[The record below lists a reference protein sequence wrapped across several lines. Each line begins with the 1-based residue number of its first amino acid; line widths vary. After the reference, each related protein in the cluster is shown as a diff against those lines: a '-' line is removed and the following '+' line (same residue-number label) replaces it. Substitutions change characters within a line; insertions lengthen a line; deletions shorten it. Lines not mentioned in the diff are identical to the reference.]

1 MSKQD
6 ENSESGNVVSE
17 INEEEVLSY
26 LEKHPDL
33 LVKHPDLLERLQ
45 IPHNTGQGMVS
56 LIERQVEVL
65 RDKNRQQEERLLV
78 LISNA
83 QQNED
88 VTEKLHHY
96 CLKLSSA
103 SSIKELLQNTTA
115 ELQQVFDLAAISI
128 HIKPEYQNDSLQ
140 KSTLTEKTFSALFDT
155 LGKDSCSCHNALDDE
170 LLTSLFGDDAS
181 AVKSCALL
189 ALDTPHRVGL
199 IALGASQRERFSPQ
213 MGTLI
218 LTRLGEQ
225 FSTALMRNHDFP
237 IA

>member
-6 ENSESGNVVSE
+6 GNSDSGSVVSE
-17 INEEEVLSY
+17 INEEEVLFY

-33 LVKHPDLLERLQ
+33 LMQHSDLLERMQ
-45 IPHNTGQGMVS
+45 IPHHTGQGMVS

-83 QQNED
+83 QKNED
-88 VTEKLHHY
+88 ITEKLHHY
-96 CLKLSSA
+96 SLQLSSTSA
-103 SSIKELLQNTTA
+103 VEELLQNTAT
-115 ELQQVFDLAAISI
+115 ELRQLFDLAAVSI
-128 HIKPEYQNDSLQ
+128 NIKPEYQNDGLQ
-140 KSTLTEKTFSALFDT
+140 TATLTEKTFAALFDT
-155 LGKDSCSCHNALDDE
+155 LGKETCSCHNALDDE
-170 LLTSLFGDDAS
+170 LLNALFGDDAA

-199 IALGASQRERFSPQ
+199 IALGASERERFTPQ

-218 LTRLGEQ
+218 LSRLGEQ
-225 FSTALMRNHDFP
+225 FATALKRNHDFS